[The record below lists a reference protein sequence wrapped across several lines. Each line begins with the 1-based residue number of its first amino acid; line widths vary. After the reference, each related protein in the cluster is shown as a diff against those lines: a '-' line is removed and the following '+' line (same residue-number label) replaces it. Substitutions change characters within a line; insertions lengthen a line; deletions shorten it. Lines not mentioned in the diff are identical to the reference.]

1 MDTCYYDRKSM
12 VLMSV
17 AIDTEVYC
25 NVCQWANTTFVFP
38 VGVLNLG
45 ALSTDLMN
53 MNINL
58 MNILN
63 STSAKIVVSTS
74 IKIQFTSN

>member
-1 MDTCYYDRKSM
+1 MYVNGQTPH
-12 VLMSV
+12 
-17 AIDTEVYC
+17 VYFP
-25 NVCQWANTTFVFP
+25 WAFQTL
-38 VGVLNLG
+38 GV
-45 ALSTDLMN
+45 LSTDLMN
-53 MNINL
+53 VNL